1 MAYVIIG
8 AGPAGVVAAE
18 TLRKADPKTKITLI
32 GGESEPPY
40 SRMALPYYLI
50 KRVGEDGT
58 HLRHGKSHFKDL
70 KIGIVQDRV
79 IKIDTKGRKVI
90 LEKGKPV
97 AFEKLLIA
105 TGAQPLNPPIPGID
119 LDGVHH
125 CWTLED
131 GRNIAKGAKKGA
143 KVVLMGAGFIGC
155 IILESLV
162 ENGVDLSVVEMG
174 DRMVPRMMNETA
186 GNLLKDWCV
195 SKGIKVHTSTS
206 ITKIEKGKGKHPL
219 LVDLSSKEKLDAD
232 LVISAAGVAPIIDFL
247 EGSGIETD
255 HGILVNDWMATN
267 IEGVFAA
274 GDVAQGRD
282 FSTGEYSVH
291 AIQPTAVEHGRIAA
305 LNMAGGDVPYH
316 GSLNMNVLDTMGL
329 ISSSFGQWMGVK
341 KGDQAELSDEANF
354 KYINLQF
361 DGDVLIGASTL
372 GLTEHVG
379 ILRGLIE
386 TRLPLGHWKDALI
399 DNPTRIM
406 EAYIGATRS
415 IG

>member
-1 MAYVIIG
+1 
-8 AGPAGVVAAE
+8 
-18 TLRKADPKTKITLI
+18 
-32 GGESEPPY
+32 
-40 SRMALPYYLI
+40 
-50 KRVGEDGT
+50 
-58 HLRHGKSHFKDL
+58 
-70 KIGIVQDRV
+70 
-79 IKIDTKGRKVI
+79 
-90 LEKGKPV
+90 
-97 AFEKLLIA
+97 
-105 TGAQPLNPPIPGID
+105 
-119 LDGVHH
+119 
-125 CWTLED
+125 
-131 GRNIAKGAKKGA
+131 
-143 KVVLMGAGFIGC
+143 MGAGFIGC